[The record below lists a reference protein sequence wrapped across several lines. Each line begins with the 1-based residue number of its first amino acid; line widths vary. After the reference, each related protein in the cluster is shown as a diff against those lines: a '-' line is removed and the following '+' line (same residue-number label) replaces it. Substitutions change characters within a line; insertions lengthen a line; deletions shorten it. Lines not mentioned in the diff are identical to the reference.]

1 MSIEKQDIP
10 MILIVEADE
19 GLRGGIKD
27 LLTTDGFLIAGA
39 KDEEDAVNVAR
50 RRCPDLLLVCLG
62 EPPLDLISA
71 VVRIRERAE
80 ISNEV
85 PIVVFCIKAVPEGE
99 EVAYENHVYVISPDN
114 FNHLRRLLKRL
125 LHAMPSNT

>member
-1 MSIEKQDIP
+1 MGIENQDIP

-19 GLRGGIKD
+19 GLRGGMKD
-27 LLTTDGFLIAGA
+27 LLTTDGFLIAAA
-39 KDEEDAVNVAR
+39 KDEQEAVNLAR
-50 RRCPDLLLVCLG
+50 RHRPDLILVCLG

-85 PIVVFCIKAVPEGE
+85 PIVVFCIKAVAEGA

-114 FNHLRRLLKRL
+114 FNHLRRFLKRL
-125 LHAMPSNT
+125 LPAMPNNT